1 MAKAHTVTQAESS
14 RFAQHGGRLDDA
26 RRRYPDAPAP
36 WLDLSTG
43 INPRPWAPVSAD
55 FDSGPLPEMSSLRH
69 LERAAAAFFGCAPDQ
84 VAAVPGSE
92 VALRLLP
99 FTGLPRPLKAASPA
113 YGTHRE
119 VAEHAVSHAAL
130 TQQADNGGT
139 LLVANPNN
147 PDGLL
152 RTHDDLLAL
161 AAWARAACGAVVIDE
176 AFADIDTATS
186 VAPRLGEAPNVTVLR
201 SFGKFFGLAGV
212 RLGFVV
218 GSSTVIDR
226 MRALLGDWP
235 VSTQAIV
242 WGTAAYNDAAWIA
255 DTRTWLRA
263 QAARLDA
270 LLATHGLQAR
280 GACPLFRLVEHP
292 DAWDIFDLLA
302 RAGILTRPFDAQ
314 PNWLRFGLP
323 ADDAAFD
330 RLDRAL
336 ARG

>member
-1 MAKAHTVTQAESS
+1 MAKAHAVTQAESP
-14 RFAQHGGRLDDA
+14 RFARHGGRLDDA
-26 RRRYPDAPAP
+26 RSHYPDAPTP

-43 INPRPWAPVSAD
+43 INPRPWVPASFD
-55 FDSGPLPEMSSLRH
+55 FDSGPLPEMSSLRR
-69 LERAAAAFFGCAPDQ
+69 LERAAAAFFGCAPEQ

-99 FTGLPRPLKAASPA
+99 FIGLPRPLVAASPT

-130 TQQADNGGT
+130 AEQADSGGT
-139 LLVANPNN
+139 LLLANPNN

-152 RTHDDLLAL
+152 RTHDELLAL
-161 AAWARAACGAVVIDE
+161 AARASAASGAVVIDE
-176 AFADIDTATS
+176 AFADVDPSISIVPHLRKA
-186 VAPRLGEAPNVTVLR
+186 ANVTVLR

-218 GSSTVIDR
+218 GNATVIDR

-235 VSTQAIV
+235 VSTQAII
-242 WGTAAYNDAAWIA
+242 WSTAGYSDAAWITK
-255 DTRTWLRA
+255 TRTWLRA

-270 LLATHGLQAR
+270 LLAAHGLQAG

-292 DAWDIFDLLA
+292 GAWDIFDLLA